1 MKTVGIVVEYNPL
14 HNGHQYHFTE
24 AKKIT
29 ESDAVVAVM
38 SGNWLQRGEPAI
50 VNKWARTRMAL
61 EMGVDLVIEMPFTY
75 STQNAELF
83 AFGAVAAL
91 DATGIVDSL
100 CFGSESG
107 ELDWMRLLAET
118 LSNEPESFQQALHK
132 YLSQG
137 ISYPRAYGQAIQET
151 IATTRSFPNAVNQPN
166 NILGLNYLM
175 ALFRLRSAIKPFTI
189 TRHKA
194 GYHQQEISDQSIASA
209 TAIRKR
215 IFEDQS
221 LVGLKPYVP
230 LYTLQQLEREWSE
243 GRGPISFESFAVPL
257 FHMIHTQSVS
267 QLSDIYECNEGL
279 EHRLIQSVRKAT
291 SVEELIQ
298 MMKTKRYTWNRIQR
312 LLLHVL
318 FRRTVADMKQLNPWQ
333 GPRYIRVLGFSTS
346 GQKLLHQMTR
356 SKAKIPVITNVKREP
371 DPMLAWDIRAAQVY
385 ILAFKDS
392 ADREQYDEYR
402 QAPIRI

>member
-14 HNGHQYHFTE
+14 HNGHQYHFSE
-24 AKKIT
+24 AKKVT
-29 ESDAVVAVM
+29 RSDAVIAVM

-61 EMGVDLVIEMPFTY
+61 EMGVDLVIELPFTY
-75 STQNAELF
+75 STQNAEMF
-83 AFGAVAAL
+83 AYGAVATL

-107 ELDWMRLLAET
+107 DLDWMMTLAET
-118 LSNEPESFQQALHK
+118 LSNEPENFQLALKKH
-132 YLSQG
+132 LSQG
-137 ISYPRAYGQAIQET
+137 LSYPHAYGQAIH
-151 IATTRSFPNAVNQPN
+151 ATVAATRSLPHSVSQPN

-175 ALFRLRSAIKPFTI
+175 ALFRLQSAIKPFTI
-189 TRHKA
+189 TRQKA

-221 LVGLKPYVP
+221 LARLKPYVP
-230 LYTLQQLEREWSE
+230 LYTLQQLEREWAE
-243 GRGPISFESFAVPL
+243 GRAPNSFDSFGSPL

-279 EHRLIQSVRKAT
+279 EYRLIQSVRKAT

-298 MMKTKRYTWNRIQR
+298 LMKTKRYTWNRIQR
-312 LLLHVL
+312 LLVHIL
-318 FRRTVADMKQLNPWQ
+318 FRRTEADMKQLQPWK
-333 GPRYIRVLGFSTS
+333 GPRYIRVLGFSTA

-356 SKAKIPVITNVKREP
+356 SKAKVPVITNVKREP
-371 DPMLAWDIRAAQVY
+371 DSMLAWDIRAAQVY
-385 ILAFKDS
+385 NLAFKDS
-392 ADREQYDEYR
+392 ADRQQYDEYR